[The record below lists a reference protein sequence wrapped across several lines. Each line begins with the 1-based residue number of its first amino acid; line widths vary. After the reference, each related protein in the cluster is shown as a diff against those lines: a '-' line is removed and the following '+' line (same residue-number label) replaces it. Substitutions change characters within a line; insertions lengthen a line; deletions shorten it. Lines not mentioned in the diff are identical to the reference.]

1 MSITSAPGA
10 AFRDVGAG
18 NLRDKVAAFI
28 EAARRDAADGLT
40 VVEFASLAFQLVTL
54 AMAAADEYRAVP
66 GLERKRWVMAAAAS
80 LFDAMLPFLP
90 LAARMPIASSVLRQ
104 IYLAIVD
111 GAIDSL
117 LPLVR
122 KLSS

>member
-1 MSITSAPGA
+1 MSITSAPGE
-10 AFRDVGAG
+10 AFRDGGTG

-28 EAARRDAADGLT
+28 EAARRDAAGGLT
-40 VVEFASLAFQLVTL
+40 LVEFGSLAFQLVSL

-66 GLERKRWVMAAAAS
+66 GAERKKWVMAAAEK
-80 LFDAMLPFLP
+80 LFDALLP
-90 LAARMPIASSVLRQ
+90 LLPLPARLPIVSGVLKQ

-111 GAIDSL
+111 GAIESL

-122 KLSS
+122 KMHA